1 MATSAFKSARS
12 IYELNPDE
20 VLLRVFIAN
29 WQVPTQQKLWND
41 VILNWSRSLQ
51 IVFKQDSNEILLI
64 AVGQLTQSHSIS
76 FVISV

>member
-41 VILNWSRSLQ
+41 VILN
-51 IVFKQDSNEILLI
+51 
-64 AVGQLTQSHSIS
+64 
-76 FVISV
+76 